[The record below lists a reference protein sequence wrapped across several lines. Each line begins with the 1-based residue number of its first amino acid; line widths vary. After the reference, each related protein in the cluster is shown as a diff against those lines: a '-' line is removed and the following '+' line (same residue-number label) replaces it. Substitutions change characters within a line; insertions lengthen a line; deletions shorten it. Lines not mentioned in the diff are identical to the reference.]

1 MGSLK
6 VTGLLGGNFVGNL
19 HVSGKIETAS
29 VDTNANINNKMFVMK
44 WYARN
49 IQTKPK
55 PPSPPTPLKKPKNL
69 ENFRVT
75 CFISTIYINLKKKN
89 C

>member
-55 PPSPPTPLKKPKNL
+55 PPSPP
-69 ENFRVT
+69 
-75 CFISTIYINLKKKN
+75 KKN
-89 C
+89 PKILKTSE

>member
-1 MGSLK
+1 MYGRSLIMGSLK

-55 PPSPPTPLKKPKNL
+55 PPSPHPPP
-69 ENFRVT
+69 
-75 CFISTIYINLKKKN
+75 
-89 C
+89 

>member
-1 MGSLK
+1 M
-6 VTGLLGGNFVGNL
+6 GNL

-29 VDTNANINNKMFVMK
+29 VDTKANINNKMFVMK

-55 PPSPPTPLKKPKNL
+55 PPPPPPPKKKPKNL

-75 CFISTIYINLKKKN
+75 CFIYKLYQFEEKKPLLSIKIFSPS
-89 C
+89 